1 MPQKFKVALITGAS
15 GALGSVYS
23 QLLAEANLGVALAD
37 IDPGKAE
44 VIAADVRAEG
54 RPAVAVG
61 MDVANL
67 SQVRKAVN
75 QVKTELGP
83 IDILVNNAATGM
95 VRAVTTDKMKKAD
108 WDLDL
113 SVNLTGVFN
122 TIKCCMPDMIERGWG
137 RIINII
143 SVVGT
148 MGGRGQC
155 SYAASKAGLIG
166 LTKTVAL
173 EGARNGV
180 TCNAVVLGG
189 FDVASFSQVAD
200 GFKERI
206 TKRVALRRLGNAEE
220 AGNMI
225 VFLASEKSSY
235 ITGEMIEV
243 SGGLGL
249 FTF

>member
-1 MPQKFKVALITGAS
+1 VPKNFKVALITGAS
-15 GALGSVYS
+15 GSLGSVYS
-23 QLLAEANLGVALAD
+23 QLLANANLGVALAD

-44 VIAADVRAEG
+44 IIAAEIKAEG
-54 RPAVAVG
+54 RSAVAVE
-61 MDVANL
+61 MNVASL

-75 QVKTELGP
+75 QVKKELGP
-83 IDILVNNAATGM
+83 IDVLVNNAATGM
-95 VRAVTTDKMKKAD
+95 VRAVTTDKMKRAD

-113 SVNLTGVFN
+113 SVNLTGAFN
-122 TIKCCMPDMIERGWG
+122 TIKCCMPDMMERGWG
-137 RIINII
+137 RIINIV

-173 EGARNGV
+173 EGAHNGV
-180 TCNAVVLGG
+180 TCNAMVLGG
-189 FDVASFSQVAD
+189 FNVASFSQVS
-200 GFKERI
+200 GNFKERI

-220 AGNMI
+220 AGSMI
-225 VFLASEKSSY
+225 VFLASEESSY
-235 ITGEMIEV
+235 ITGELIEV
-243 SGGLGL
+243 SGGLSL